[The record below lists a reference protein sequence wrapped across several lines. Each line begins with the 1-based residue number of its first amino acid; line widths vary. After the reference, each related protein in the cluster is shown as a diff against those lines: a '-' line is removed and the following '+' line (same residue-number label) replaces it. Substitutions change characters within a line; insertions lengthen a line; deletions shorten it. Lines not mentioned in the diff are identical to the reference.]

1 MDTTRFIR
9 NFILFKEALQKQNF
23 NNKDLNT
30 TSMQAAL
37 HCEQLALQEQ
47 EHALQIEQARAK
59 MQLDFLSLQS
69 SLQAQKASTLNTLIQ
84 CQSMIKSLK
93 DNAFINR
100 ANAFVSLLQVQA
112 NSANGITPNVFETA
126 FKIIAQIGSEYNQIT
141 LNNSHTHNGSVSV
154 SVQEKEQTSELKTIL
169 NKLSKEL
176 EKLNDQSEVNSIQVF
191 SDKLEVLKD
200 APVRL
205 WGFSTLSNAEEGFY
219 NEANE
224 QLASGSVCLFRSDKL
239 GKHTITFK
247 ASNTKT
253 SLSKNI
259 TISVIANKL
268 KERIN

>member
-9 NFILFKEALQKQNF
+9 NFVLFKEALQKQNF

-37 HCEQLALQEQ
+37 QSEQLALNEEAQGLQSEQ
-47 EHALQIEQARAK
+47 VRAK
-59 MQLDFLSLQS
+59 MQIDFLSMQA
-69 SLQAQKASTLNTLIQ
+69 SLQNAKAETLNKLIQ
-84 CQSMIKSLK
+84 CQAMLKSLK
-93 DNAFINR
+93 DNAMINR

-112 NSANGITPNVFETA
+112 NASNTITFHNFETA
-126 FKIIAQIGSEYNQIT
+126 FKIITQIGSEYDQISLIT
-141 LNNSHTHNGSVSV
+141 GKTVSIK
-154 SVQEKEQTSELKTIL
+154 EKEQTNELKTIL
-169 NKLSKEL
+169 NHLSKEL
-176 EKLNDQSEVNSIQVF
+176 EKLNEQSEVNSIQVF

-200 APVRL
+200 APIKL

-219 NEANE
+219 DEVNE
-224 QLASGSVCLFRSDKL
+224 QIASGSVCLFRSDKV

-253 SLSKNI
+253 SLTKNI

-268 KERIN
+268 QRKD

>member
-9 NFILFKEALQKQNF
+9 NFTLFKEALQKQNF

-37 HCEQLALQEQ
+37 QSEQLALNEEVQGLQSEQ
-47 EHALQIEQARAK
+47 VRAK
-59 MQLDFLSLQS
+59 MQIDFLAMQANLQN
-69 SLQAQKASTLNTLIQ
+69 AKAETLNKLIQ
-84 CQSMIKSLK
+84 CQAMLKSLK
-93 DNAFINR
+93 DNAMINR
-100 ANAFVSLLQVQA
+100 ANALVSLLQVQA
-112 NSANGITPNVFETA
+112 NAANGITPSNFEAA

-141 LNNSHTHNGSVSV
+141 LNNLYNGSVSV
-154 SVQEKEQTSELKTIL
+154 SVLEKEQTNELKTIL
-169 NKLSKEL
+169 NNLSKEL
-176 EKLNDQSEVNSIQVF
+176 DKLNEQSEVNSIQVF

-200 APVRL
+200 APTRL
-205 WGFSTLSNAEEGFY
+205 WGFSTLSNANEGFY

-224 QLASGSVCLFRSDKL
+224 QIASGSVCLFRSDKV

-247 ASNTKT
+247 ASNDKK

-268 KERIN
+268 KERTNQ

>member
-9 NFILFKEALQKQNF
+9 NFILFKDALQKQNF

-37 HCEQLALQEQ
+37 QSEQLALSEESQYLQSEQ
-47 EHALQIEQARAK
+47 VRAK
-59 MQLDFLSLQS
+59 MQIDFLGMQANLQN
-69 SLQAQKASTLNTLIQ
+69 AKAETLNKLIQ
-84 CQSMIKSLK
+84 CQAMLKSLK
-93 DNAFINR
+93 DNAMINR

-112 NSANGITPNVFETA
+112 NAANTITFHNFETA
-126 FKIIAQIGSEYNQIT
+126 FKIIAQIGSEYDQLS
-141 LNNSHTHNGSVSV
+141 LNNNKASAIVKE
-154 SVQEKEQTSELKTIL
+154 EKEQTNELKTIL
-169 NKLSKEL
+169 NNLSKEL
-176 EKLNDQSEVNSIQVF
+176 EKLNEQSEVNSIQVF

-200 APVRL
+200 MPTRL

-224 QLASGSVCLFRSDKL
+224 QIASGSVCLFRSDKV

-247 ASNTKT
+247 ANNTKT

-259 TISVIANKL
+259 TISVIGNQL
-268 KERIN
+268 KERTS

>member
-1 MDTTRFIR
+1 MDATRFIR
-9 NFILFKEALQKQNF
+9 NFVLFKEALQKQNF

-30 TSMQAAL
+30 ISMQAAL
-37 HCEQLALQEQ
+37 QGEQLALQEQ

-59 MQLDFLSLQS
+59 MQLEFLSLQS

-84 CQSMIKSLK
+84 CHSMIKSLK

-100 ANAFVSLLQVQA
+100 ANAYVSLLQVHA
-112 NSANGITPNVFETA
+112 NAANGITPVNFEAA
-126 FKIIAQIGSEYNQIT
+126 FKIISQIGSEYNQIT
-141 LNNSHTHNGSVSV
+141 LNMNNGSMH
-154 SVQEKEQTSELKTIL
+154 VQEKEQTNEFKTLL
-169 NKLSKEL
+169 NKLGKEL
-176 EKLNDQSEVNSIQVF
+176 DKLNEQSEVNSIQVF

-200 APVRL
+200 APTRL
-205 WGFSTLSNAEEGFY
+205 WGFSTLSNAKEGFY

-224 QLASGSVCLFRSDKL
+224 QLASGSVFLFRSDKV

-247 ASNTKT
+247 ASNTKE
-253 SLSKNI
+253 SLFKDI